1 MLDNDED
8 EDKKKSKP
16 FSPSLFEAVFWFGL
30 MLAIVHTE
38 VADQPRRSKN
48 ELRTVSPHQH

>member
-30 MLAIVHTE
+30 MLAIVHAE
-38 VADQPRRSKN
+38 VAEQPRRSKN
-48 ELRTVSPHQH
+48 ELRAISPH